1 MGKRKAFSG
10 RAGDVIREPR
20 PPEIK
25 ARKALKPL
33 KGQQSLIF
41 HIDMEDETN
50 GTHAAGKKVSKR
62 VRQVRDL

>member
-1 MGKRKAFSG
+1 MARRKAFSG
-10 RAGDVIREPR
+10 RPGDEIKEPR

-41 HIDMEDETN
+41 NIDMEGESHAKD
-50 GTHAAGKKVSKR
+50 AAGKKVSKR
-62 VRQVRDL
+62 LREMRDL